1 MEVSMEIPQKILE
14 LTFGLEVL
22 LLGTYTKSKDNNFIN
37 GMWKNGERGQK
48 LKDLETISI
57 RKTENR
63 IFFVNSD

>member
-57 RKTENR
+57 RKTANR

>member
-14 LTFGLEVL
+14 LTFGLEVR
-22 LLGTYTKSKDNNFIN
+22 LLGTYTKSKDNFIN

-57 RKTENR
+57 RKTANR